1 MTTAGPAQTIIWDWT
16 IRLFH
21 WLIVLLIPLL
31 WWTAEEGMMDWHR
44 RLGLTMFA
52 VIMFRLVW
60 GIAGTWTARFM
71 PMIRRLRHLPGY
83 IQDLLARTHTPSFGH
98 SPIGTLSVF
107 VLLASLCVQ
116 VGTGLFSVDVDG
128 LESGPL
134 AILISF
140 KTGREL
146 ADIHELNFNILVTF
160 IALHIAAIAV
170 YRLVFKDNLVRPMV
184 TGGRSD
190 VEPLAE
196 IKVRPVALL
205 ASITVVGICLYA
217 VINAG

>member
-1 MTTAGPAQTIIWDWT
+1 MIGDKPQTIIWDWT

-21 WLIVLLIPLL
+21 WLIVLLIPVM

-44 RLGLTMFA
+44 RLGLTIFA
-52 VIMFRLVW
+52 LIIFRIIW
-60 GIAGTWTARFM
+60 GVVGTWTARFV
-71 PMIRRLRHLPGY
+71 PMVRRLQLLPSY
-83 IQDLLARTHTPSFGH
+83 VRDLFARRNKPSFGH

-107 VLLASLCVQ
+107 ALLAALCTQ

-134 AILISF
+134 AIFVSF

-146 ADIHELNFNILVTF
+146 ADIHEFSFDILVVL
-160 IALHIAAIAV
+160 IALHIAAIAL
-170 YRLVFKDNLVRPMV
+170 YRLLLKNDLVRPMV
-184 TGGRSD
+184 TGHRSD
-190 VEPLAE
+190 VTASTE
-196 IKVRPVALL
+196 IKVRPVPLL
-205 ASITVVGICLYA
+205 VSISLTAICIYA